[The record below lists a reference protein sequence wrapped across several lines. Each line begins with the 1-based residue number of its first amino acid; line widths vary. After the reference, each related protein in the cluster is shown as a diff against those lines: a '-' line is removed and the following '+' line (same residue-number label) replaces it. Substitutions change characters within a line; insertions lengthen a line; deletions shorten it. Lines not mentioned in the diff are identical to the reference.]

1 MRGHLTAAAMACVVL
16 MHAACTQTSRVD
28 DTVTTQSLARTQ
40 KGVAVMRLGAATG
53 ACQNVAVMLGV
64 REGEG
69 FRRHQNVVVTDIR
82 SLKKAPVA
90 EVELDPGEYH
100 IVAYGCT
107 TGRGNLRM
115 IEDSDGQGLLRRSFA
130 SFTLGPGEIVNV
142 GYFHINASRVGR
154 NMFGRPV
161 RTAVTITDWPLAEL
175 DRFKAERPQI
185 YAQMTTRLMVPTG
198 IEQEDCGRL
207 QALKAE
213 GKIQN
218 VPAACAEGAA
228 TAPPAAKTV
237 RR

>member
-1 MRGHLTAAAMACVVL
+1 MRGLLTLAVL
-16 MHAACTQTSRVD
+16 AGVTMLAAACTQTSRVE
-28 DTVTTQSLARTQ
+28 DTVTTQSLAQTR
-40 KGVAVMRLGAATG
+40 KAVAVMRLGAATG
-53 ACQNVAVMLGV
+53 ACQNVAIMLGV

-69 FRRHQNVVVTDIR
+69 FRRHQNVVVTDVR

-100 IVAYGCT
+100 VVAYGCT
-107 TGRGNLRM
+107 TANGSLRM
-115 IEDSDGQGLLRRSFA
+115 IQDTDGHGLLRQSYA
-130 SFTLGPGEIVNV
+130 SFTVGPGEIVNV
-142 GYFHINASRVGR
+142 GYFHLNASRVGR

-161 RTAVTITDWPLAEL
+161 RTAVTITDWPLAEI

-198 IEQEDCGRL
+198 VEQEDCGRL
-207 QALKAE
+207 HALKAE

-228 TAPPAAKTV
+228 TAPPAAKSV